1 MNKEKHILTYRKF
14 MFMYGILSV
23 LYVLEHFESV
33 EDYEE
38 CQKIIDAITE
48 QENRL
53 DCVLPK
59 RVNKEAIN
67 EVIEGYKPFGMT
79 GVNAVENSKYYAE
92 HILKEL
98 LTLQDLSQEI
108 ESIKNLKRP

>member
-59 RVNKEAIN
+59 RANKEAIN

-108 ESIKNLKRP
+108 ETIKNIKRP